1 MTLRIWIS
9 KFICIIFFQ
18 NVIFVFKCGNL
29 FMIACLMFLPDWKFH
44 EGRDKSLFFI
54 IASHNAYL
62 VDFTVIL
69 LLVTKGV
76 WVAGFPK

>member
-1 MTLRIWIS
+1 
-9 KFICIIFFQ
+9 
-18 NVIFVFKCGNL
+18 
-29 FMIACLMFLPDWKFH
+29 MIACLMFLPDWKFH